1 MISIHSLTITYET
14 RARSVPAVR
23 NVSLDI
29 PAGKITAI
37 VGESGG
43 GKSSLVYGI
52 LRLLPPE
59 ASFSGSILYGGRDI
73 VSASDAWVREFR
85 WKKVALV
92 TQGAMNSL
100 TPVISVGNQIA
111 EVLEVRMG
119 MKRHEAVDRTGELL
133 EMTGLPAGIARRYP
147 HELSGG
153 QKQRAV
159 ISMAISCSP
168 EFLLADEPT
177 SALDVITQAEV
188 TRTLI
193 GMVREKGMGLLLVTH
208 DLPLAA
214 SICDRLAV
222 MHRGQIVETGSPH
235 DILDSPSHPHTRAL
249 LSAYRVLGG
258 GLS

>member
-1 MISIHSLTITYET
+1 MISIRSLSITYKT
-14 RARSVPAVR
+14 NARSVPAVR
-23 NVSLDI
+23 DVSLDI

-85 WKKVALV
+85 WKKAALV

-119 MKRHEAVDRTGELL
+119 MKRREAVDRAVELL

-168 EFLLADEPT
+168 DLLLADEPT

-188 TRTLI
+188 IRTLT
-193 GMVREKGMGLLLVTH
+193 GMVQEKGMGLLLVTH

-214 SICDRLAV
+214 STCDRLAV
-222 MHRGQIVETGSPH
+222 MHRGQIVETGSPR
-235 DILDSPSHPHTRAL
+235 DILDSPSHPHTRSL

>member
-1 MISIHSLTITYET
+1 MISIRSLSITYDT
-14 RARSVPAVR
+14 SARSVPAVR
-23 NVSLDI
+23 GVSLDI

-59 ASFSGSILYGGRDI
+59 ASFSGSILYGGENI

-85 WKKVALV
+85 WKKAALV

-100 TPVISVGNQIA
+100 TPVISVGNQIV

-119 MKRHEAVDRTGELL
+119 MKRREAVDRAGELL

-159 ISMAISCSP
+159 ISMAIACSP
-168 EFLLADEPT
+168 DFLLADEPT

-188 TRTLI
+188 IGTLA

-222 MHRGQIVETGSPH
+222 MHQGQIVETGSPR

-249 LSAYRVLGG
+249 LSAYRMLGG

>member
-1 MISIHSLTITYET
+1 MISIRSLSITYRT
-14 RARSVPAVR
+14 SARNVPAVR
-23 NVSLDI
+23 DVSLDI
-29 PAGKITAI
+29 HAGKITAI

-59 ASFSGSILYGGRDI
+59 ASFSGSIFYGGQDI
-73 VSASDAWVREFR
+73 VPASDAWVREFR
-85 WKKVALV
+85 WKKAALV

-119 MKRHEAVDRTGELL
+119 MNRREAAERAEELL
-133 EMTGLPAGIARRYP
+133 KMTGLPAGVAGRYP

-168 EFLLADEPT
+168 DFLLADEPT

-188 TRTLI
+188 IRTLA

-214 SICDRLAV
+214 SICDSLAV

-235 DILDSPSHPHTRAL
+235 DIMDSPSHPHTRTL

-258 GLS
+258 GL